1 MENNGIKENK
11 YVNDANELTKIVT
24 DLYFK
29 YQDNPVI
36 FNKMTQYIENLPELL
51 ETANNTIIE
60 RAERKTKLE
69 CESETFIHKFLH
81 NHKFIIMD
89 HLTSFSNIKTINIY

>member
-29 YQDNPVI
+29 YQDNPII
-36 FNKMTQYIENLPELL
+36 FSKMAQYIENLPELL

-60 RAERKTKLE
+60 RAERKI
-69 CESETFIHKFLH
+69 S
-81 NHKFIIMD
+81 
-89 HLTSFSNIKTINIY
+89 S